1 MRILT
6 HRCTQKGTFFQNQGT
21 LFLFS
26 RKDWGDPTPP
36 TPQQILLPVLQ
47 VEKKI
52 LYDTTNG
59 QTKGQ
64 SSTTS
69 GKTSTTSRETSTT
82 VDKRA
87 STMRDQTSFA
97 STTSDKLVK
106 LFTIKQNVALQ
117 EEL

>member
-1 MRILT
+1 M
-6 HRCTQKGTFFQNQGT
+6 T
-21 LFLFS
+21 L
-26 RKDWGDPTPP
+26 PP
-36 TPQQILLPVLQ
+36 PPPKQILLPVLQ
-47 VEKKI
+47 VKKKI

-82 VDKRA
+82 VEKRA